1 MIDIIMIIL
10 AIVTLITLSYFA
22 ITNRKEIKTVK
33 SIMMKP
39 PAQNSFDCM
48 IPVGGMKVIN
58 DFLNSVYLKYIN
70 SKLIQINETNELS
83 ITYLISSISND
94 EEMTKLVTGYVMT
107 VDALMSKEL
116 KFFFSKYYNVI
127 DEKGE
132 TNDNFIS
139 YVSEWFILNIR
150 NLQAQISIDKLSSN
164 DYSTRKELELNSR
177 LFASIEMDLYR
188 DLNIINDIE
197 GGNNV
202 TGNSQ
207 K

>member
-22 ITNRKEIKTVK
+22 ITNRREIKTVK
-33 SIMMKP
+33 SIMTKP

-48 IPVGGMKVIN
+48 ILVGGMKVIN

-132 TNDNFIS
+132 TNDNFVS

-177 LFASIEMDLYR
+177 LFTSIEMDLYR
-188 DLNIINDIE
+188 ALNIINDIE
-197 GGNNV
+197 GGNNA

>member
-1 MIDIIMIIL
+1 MIDTIMIIL

-22 ITNRKEIKTVK
+22 ITNRREIKTVK
-33 SIMMKP
+33 SIMMKSS
-39 PAQNSFDCM
+39 AQNSFDCM

-132 TNDNFIS
+132 TNDNFVS

-197 GGNNV
+197 GGNNA